1 MNRNLIFAVCLFCL
15 FCLTFAAPI
24 SQAGEPKPG
33 PEPGVVPDSE
43 SGSVPGSESGS
54 EPDSEPEP
62 TLFLEFFWL
71 NDSIPR
77 EALLMAPPKKVP
89 LVIVRVLSKDEK
101 LESLA
106 AARGTLTQS
115 TENPDDLLLA
125 CSEPRTIWGKAG
137 AEKAVPPNFLITSKY
152 LGAVDLGETLTACLV
167 KPVPPEKE
175 EEIVRK
181 YLPPE
186 KN

>member
-15 FCLTFAAPI
+15 TFAVSTAR
-24 SQAGEPKPG
+24 AEEP
-33 PEPGVVPDSE
+33 EQ
-43 SGSVPGSESGS
+43 
-54 EPDSEPEP
+54 EP
-62 TLFLEFFWL
+62 TLYLELLWM
-71 NDSIPR
+71 NDSVPR
-77 EALLMAPPKKVP
+77 EALLIAPPKKVP

-137 AEKAVPPNFLITSKY
+137 AEKAVPPNFLITSKF
-152 LGAVDLGETLTACLV
+152 LGAVDFGETLAVSTARAAE
-167 KPVPPEKE
+167 PEQDPTL
-175 EEIVRK
+175 
-181 YLPPE
+181 YLE
-186 KN
+186 LLW

>member
-15 FCLTFAAPI
+15 AFAPLIAK
-24 SQAGEPKPG
+24 AEEPEPG
-33 PEPGVVPDSE
+33 PESE
-43 SGSVPGSESGS
+43 QEA
-54 EPDSEPEP
+54 EP

-115 TENPDDLLLA
+115 TENDDLLLA

-137 AEKAVPPNFLITSKY
+137 AEKAVPANFLITGKEY
-152 LGAVDLGETLTACLV
+152 GAVDLGENLTTCLV

>member
-15 FCLTFAAPI
+15 TFAVSVTKAE
-24 SQAGEPKPG
+24 EP
-33 PEPGVVPDSE
+33 E
-43 SGSVPGSESGS
+43 
-54 EPDSEPEP
+54 SEPEP
-62 TLFLEFFWL
+62 TLYLEFFWL

-77 EALLMAPPKKVP
+77 EALLIAPPKKVP

-106 AARGTLTQS
+106 AARGTITPS
-115 TENPDDLLLA
+115 TENPNELIIA
-125 CSEPRTIWGKAG
+125 CSEPRTIWGKG
-137 AEKAVPPNFLITSKY
+137 DAEKVVPPNFLITGKE
-152 LGAVDLGETLTACLV
+152 LGAVDLGEKLAACLV

-175 EEIVRK
+175 EEIVQK

>member
-1 MNRNLIFAVCLFCL
+1 MNRNLIFVVCLFCMA
-15 FCLTFAAPI
+15 FA
-24 SQAGEPKPG
+24 
-33 PEPGVVPDSE
+33 VPSAKAQE
-43 SGSVPGSESGS
+43 AE
-54 EPDSEPEP
+54 EAEKPEP
-62 TLFLEFFWL
+62 TLYLEFSWL
-71 NDSIPR
+71 SGSLPR
-77 EALLMAPPKKVP
+77 EALLIAPPHKVP

-106 AARGTLTQS
+106 AARGTLIQS
-115 TENPDDLLLA
+115 AENPEELLLA

-137 AEKAVPPNFLITSKY
+137 TEKEVPANFLITGKEF
-152 LGAVDLGETLTACLV
+152 GAVDLGENLAACLV

>member
-1 MNRNLIFAVCLFCL
+1 MKRNLIFAVCLFCL
-15 FCLTFAAPI
+15 GFALTIAKAEE
-24 SQAGEPKPG
+24 AEK
-33 PEPGVVPDSE
+33 
-43 SGSVPGSESGS
+43 
-54 EPDSEPEP
+54 PEP
-62 TLFLEFFWL
+62 TLYLEFSWL
-71 NDSIPR
+71 SDSSPR
-77 EALLMAPPKKVP
+77 EALLISPPHKVP
-89 LVIVRVLSKDEK
+89 LVIVRVISKEEK

-106 AARGTLTQS
+106 AARGTLTPS
-115 TENPDDLLLA
+115 TENPDELVLA

-137 AEKAVPPNFLITSKY
+137 AEKAVPPNFLITDKY
-152 LGAVDLGETLTACLV
+152 LGAVDLGEKLTACLV

>member
-1 MNRNLIFAVCLFCL
+1 MNRNLIFTVFLFL
-15 FCLTFAAPI
+15 LAFSTPI
-24 SQAGEPKPG
+24 TQAEEPKPE
-33 PEPGVVPDSE
+33 PE
-43 SGSVPGSESGS
+43 
-54 EPDSEPEP
+54 SEPEP
-62 TLFLEFFWL
+62 TLYLELLWM

-77 EALLMAPPKKVP
+77 EALLIAPPKKVP

-152 LGAVDLGETLTACLV
+152 LGAVDLGEKLTACLV

>member
-1 MNRNLIFAVCLFCL
+1 MNRNLIFTVCLFCL

-24 SQAGEPKPG
+24 SRAEEPQHEPKP
-33 PEPGVVPDSE
+33 E
-43 SGSVPGSESGS
+43 S
-54 EPDSEPEP
+54 DQ
-62 TLFLEFFWL
+62 TIFLEFFWL
-71 NDSIPR
+71 NGSVPC

-106 AARGTLTQS
+106 AARGTLTLS
-115 TENPDDLLLA
+115 TENPDELILA
-125 CSEPRTIWGKAG
+125 CSDPRTIWGKAE
-137 AEKAVPPNFLITSKY
+137 AEKAVPQNFLITGKK
-152 LGAVDLGETLTACLV
+152 LGAVDLGEKLTTCLV
-167 KPVPPEKE
+167 KPVPEEKE

>member
-1 MNRNLIFAVCLFCL
+1 MNRKLILAVCLFCL
-15 FCLTFAAPI
+15 VFTASIIKADDPE
-24 SQAGEPKPG
+24 QA
-33 PEPGVVPDSE
+33 
-43 SGSVPGSESGS
+43 
-54 EPDSEPEP
+54 SEPEP
-62 TLFLEFFWL
+62 TIFLEFFWL
-71 NDSIPR
+71 NDSVPR
-77 EALLMAPPKKVP
+77 EALLIAPPKKVP

-115 TENPDDLLLA
+115 AENADELLLA
-125 CSEPRTIWGKAG
+125 CSEPRTIWGKAE
-137 AEKAVPPNFLITSKY
+137 AEKVVPENFLITGKE
-152 LGAVDLGETLTACLV
+152 LGAVDLGEDLTACLV

>member
-15 FCLTFAAPI
+15 MFTAPI
-24 SQAGEPKPG
+24 SLAEEPGAEPK
-33 PEPGVVPDSE
+33 
-43 SGSVPGSESGS
+43 
-54 EPDSEPEP
+54 PEP
-62 TLFLEFFWL
+62 TLYLEFFWL
-71 NDSIPR
+71 SDSIPR
-77 EALLMAPPKKVP
+77 EALLISPPKKVP

-115 TENPDDLLLA
+115 TGNPDELILA
-125 CSEPRTIWGKAG
+125 CSEPRALWGKAG
-137 AEKAVPPNFLITSKY
+137 AEKAVPQNFLITGKEY
-152 LGAVDLGETLTACLV
+152 GAVDLGETLTACLV
-167 KPVPPEKE
+167 KPVPAEKE
-175 EEIVRK
+175 GEIVRK